1 MKIIVLNDR
10 IKKANEK
17 IEKKQNTIVKKTA
30 QIEKKYQ
37 ALEKLGIEDP
47 RNKTEDDFRYLADTN
62 RELWSELYWLY
73 ADIRNLNE
81 DIRRG
86 GKEIEATKKTLEKY
100 EAQLSGEIEKE
111 SIFLTEIPEVFKDLI
126 DELVTTWDKWDK
138 ERRERL
144 RKVFNELGSRE
155 FFKRG
160 YTGADYEFRYIT
172 DEKIHDNNIRD
183 AKALILDLYSRVKDI
198 TGEVTDWSDIHAR
211 QGSGGFTVLNG
222 VVIGKEGRARVESIL
237 AGGYNIQ
244 RLHIRVLVHEI
255 N

>member
-1 MKIIVLNDR
+1 MKINTLKER
-10 IKKANEK
+10 IEKANQK

-47 RNKTEDDFRYLADTN
+47 RNKTEDDFRGLSETN
-62 RELWSELYWLY
+62 GELWHDLYWLY
-73 ADIRNLNE
+73 ADIRHLNE

-126 DELVTTWDKWDK
+126 DELVTTWDIWDH

-144 RKVFNELGSRE
+144 RKVFNELGSTE
-155 FFKRG
+155 CFKRG

-172 DEKIHDNNIRD
+172 DEKIHENNTRD

-198 TGEVTDWSDIHAR
+198 TGEVTDWSDIHAT
-211 QGSGGFTVLNG
+211 QGTGGFTVLNG

-244 RLHIRVLVHEI
+244 RLHVRVLVHEI